1 MRAEGCCDGTSA
13 WMWHVVGST
22 RPRRL
27 VDAFTRAHAR
37 RWLGESQGQLQAV
50 EPPTYAAHRALRH
63 LPRLPVSARADPRA
77 RDRRGAR
84 AHRLGRDARLRRRV
98 APRAALL
105 ALLPRRGRAAARRAR
120 RRAHAAGADRHGGR
134 EPHLHAPAALPRARG
149 AARPR
154 DPGPRRGGHRP
165 RVPVPAVRRL
175 RRADRRDARAL
186 RRGARHRARRL
197 ARRGD
202 PARRRLLPPAAGPR
216 LARSGAPSRGGA
228 APRRQQPR
236 EHGARDRPRAAR
248 AHGAAA
254 EPLCRAGGGIR
265 PLPPRARRGRRPASA
280 AARADDRAQVRVPRA
295 DPRRGAHARA
305 RAPRVG
311 PAHPPAPHHA
321 DDHDHAARLRLLRR
335 AGRPPARL
343 RVRRL
348 ARAGAALRRA
358 RGVRGEG
365 GAASRGR
372 RRAAAPLDGTG
383 RGRTRPPPALDAA
396 LRRTGGAAVPVSR
409 ALLAALAL
417 GVGLR
422 AVRLAE
428 HPFLHPDGPAYLAL
442 AHGPTTLAG
451 YYPPLYPAA
460 VRLAH
465 AAGLGWEAAGRAVSF
480 AAGAATIPGTEA
492 GGPAAV
498 LAAVHPGLVHASA
511 EVLAESLSGLA
522 VGLWALL
529 LFGGQP
535 RARKLAAAGLVAGLA
550 GLVRPEGIALV
561 PLTALGAA
569 AGAPRGSRLAR
580 AVVPLLAAAAVV
592 GPLIVSASQATGG
605 LAITGKE
612 APVVARKYGVAAS
625 GVAALVLRHPRA
637 FLRIYPR
644 ELARQTLLTLG
655 AVHGLLVLP
664 LVAGLVVA
672 PARARRARL
681 LVLAVLGATTLG
693 VPTIA
698 TGKRYVLPLLPLLL
712 PWMAP
717 GWQRL
722 AARLS
727 AGGRHA
733 LAAVVLAG
741 LALQGAWPPERT
753 TERCYRETCAFVAR
767 RVGPPPASA
776 ASPARTA
783 RTSSSSTR
791 AAARPADPGS
801 RCAPSAARA
810 DGGSRSSKSRQ
821 AASRPPHRGTA
832 RPIRRHSV
840 PGLEKSGT
848 ERIQEDHRTHGP
860 VDSQSRAAQLQEH
873 CGVRRRARPA
883 HAAGRS
889 KRRGEEQLLGCVAF
903 RRRRAHDDVG
913 TRAPRPRWDR
923 ERASAIARAPHAL
936 RDCAPPRAA
945 RRTERAVRLHGSR
958 RKRRHL
964 LGAARGLRSFPV
976 RGAGRQP
983 LLSRRRRLGARRIRA
998 HPERHRA
1005 GPARA
1010 GDRLRAARVPTRLRC
1025 ACRHGILQPEPRA
1038 HSRSARRRRRTEA
1051 GSGRPQHR
1059 RGPARD
1065 GSGRRSG
1072 RAGQDFRG
1080 AARGRAGGGERA
1092 AQDAGPQGD
1101 ARVRSAREGRR
1112 KSLGVPCRQHVRR
1125 DAARAR
1131 RPRGRSP
1138 GIRQRSQTRHA
1149 GRHRRAGSGDSP
1161 GGRRG
1166 AARDPSWRVGRRAGA
1181 RHHAQPRAARSPRS
1195 DRRRDSR
1202 GRHGGRTK
1210 RGGRGRRCFPLPP
1223 EGPPLHRGGAV
1234 APRAD
1239 QAIGRGVRLPPRS
1252 GSPLRWG
1259 VIPHGGSP
1267 RSSKVTA
1274 KPRASAS
1281 SRGAF
1286 SPRSRCSRRCASS
1299 VNASCAV
1306 GRSNAPSNL
1315 PPENSAASAAWW
1327 CCSMRTGIVPPN
1339 SGRRCWPEHAPHAPT
1354 FRRPSSWRSLSSKPG
1369 SLPRWNPFAGS
1380 ATYRGRPTRRRR
1392 WRTFKIRRSTSPA

>member
-228 APRRQQPR
+228 APRRKQPR

-480 AAGAATIPGTEA
+480 AAGAATIPVTAALAAAMLGTEA
-492 GGPAAV
+492 
-498 LAAVHPGLVHASA
+498 
-511 EVLAESLSGLA
+511 
-522 VGLWALL
+522 GLWALL

-727 AGGRHA
+727 AGGA
-733 LAAVVLAG
+733 
-741 LALQGAWPPERT
+741 T
-753 TERCYRETCAFVAR
+753 
-767 RVGPPPASA
+767 
-776 ASPARTA
+776 
-783 RTSSSSTR
+783 
-791 AAARPADPGS
+791 
-801 RCAPSAARA
+801 
-810 DGGSRSSKSRQ
+810 
-821 AASRPPHRGTA
+821 
-832 RPIRRHSV
+832 
-840 PGLEKSGT
+840 
-848 ERIQEDHRTHGP
+848 
-860 VDSQSRAAQLQEH
+860 
-873 CGVRRRARPA
+873 
-883 HAAGRS
+883 
-889 KRRGEEQLLGCVAF
+889 
-903 RRRRAHDDVG
+903 
-913 TRAPRPRWDR
+913 
-923 ERASAIARAPHAL
+923 
-936 RDCAPPRAA
+936 
-945 RRTERAVRLHGSR
+945 
-958 RKRRHL
+958 
-964 LGAARGLRSFPV
+964 
-976 RGAGRQP
+976 
-983 LLSRRRRLGARRIRA
+983 
-998 HPERHRA
+998 
-1005 GPARA
+1005 
-1010 GDRLRAARVPTRLRC
+1010 
-1025 ACRHGILQPEPRA
+1025 
-1038 HSRSARRRRRTEA
+1038 
-1051 GSGRPQHR
+1051 
-1059 RGPARD
+1059 
-1065 GSGRRSG
+1065 
-1072 RAGQDFRG
+1072 
-1080 AARGRAGGGERA
+1080 
-1092 AQDAGPQGD
+1092 
-1101 ARVRSAREGRR
+1101 
-1112 KSLGVPCRQHVRR
+1112 
-1125 DAARAR
+1125 
-1131 RPRGRSP
+1131 RSP
-1138 GIRQRSQTRHA
+1138 
-1149 GRHRRAGSGDSP
+1149 
-1161 GGRRG
+1161 
-1166 AARDPSWRVGRRAGA
+1166 PS
-1181 RHHAQPRAARSPRS
+1181 
-1195 DRRRDSR
+1195 
-1202 GRHGGRTK
+1202 
-1210 RGGRGRRCFPLPP
+1210 
-1223 EGPPLHRGGAV
+1223 
-1234 APRAD
+1234 
-1239 QAIGRGVRLPPRS
+1239 
-1252 GSPLRWG
+1252 
-1259 VIPHGGSP
+1259 
-1267 RSSKVTA
+1267 
-1274 KPRASAS
+1274 
-1281 SRGAF
+1281 
-1286 SPRSRCSRRCASS
+1286 
-1299 VNASCAV
+1299 
-1306 GRSNAPSNL
+1306 
-1315 PPENSAASAAWW
+1315 
-1327 CCSMRTGIVPPN
+1327 
-1339 SGRRCWPEHAPHAPT
+1339 CWP
-1354 FRRPSSWRSLSSKPG
+1354 
-1369 SLPRWNPFAGS
+1369 
-1380 ATYRGRPTRRRR
+1380 
-1392 WRTFKIRRSTSPA
+1392 